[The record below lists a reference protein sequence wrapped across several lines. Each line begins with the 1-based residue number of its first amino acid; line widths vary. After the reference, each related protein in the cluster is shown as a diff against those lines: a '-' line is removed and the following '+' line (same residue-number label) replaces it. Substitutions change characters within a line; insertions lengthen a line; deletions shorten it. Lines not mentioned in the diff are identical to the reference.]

1 MVTHRTPINKYWQVS
16 SFAIYNNQV
25 LLPRNDISF
34 INTSFLDERT
44 LRQKSHADVLS
55 SSFDEY
61 STDRPKDN
69 HEMGKKKQQQ
79 QPPHTHALDYLMAT
93 PQ

>member
-1 MVTHRTPINKYWQVS
+1 MVTHRIPINKNWPLS

-25 LLPRNDISF
+25 FLPRNYISF

-44 LRQKSHADVLS
+44 LHQKSHADVLS

-61 STDRPKDN
+61 STDTPKDN
-69 HEMGKKKQQQ
+69 HEKGKKKKNHHTNT
-79 QPPHTHALDYLMAT
+79 HTH
-93 PQ
+93 

>member
-1 MVTHRTPINKYWQVS
+1 MVTHRIPINKNWPLS

-44 LRQKSHADVLS
+44 LHQKSHADVLS

-61 STDRPKDN
+61 STDKPKDN
-69 HEMGKKKQQQ
+69 HEMGKKNNNT
-79 QPPHTHALDYLMAT
+79 HTHTHTLEHLMAK
-93 PQ
+93 PE